1 MRQTLSSFLCLHWA
15 AAFAILAFVCIGGQH
30 GVEPALGLIGIRT
43 NGGQIGAAG
52 AGLAIP
58 VAVALLLVA
67 VLFCWASVESFVG
80 DKNRPQS
87 TESVVKAAFTG
98 AGLLVS
104 ATLVAGSAAGL
115 DGVFVAM
122 AIQMTALAACYLACV
137 GERLGNTRL
146 AGAARSNDSREAA
159 RTMAMGAARVYT
171 RPRLAVLPSNHEG
184 R

>member
-1 MRQTLSSFLCLHWA
+1 MRQILSSFLCLHWA
-15 AAFAILAFVCIGGQH
+15 VAFAIPAFVCIGGLH
-30 GVEPALGLIGIRT
+30 GMEAALGLIGIPA
-43 NGGQIGAAG
+43 NGGQIGATG

-67 VLFCWASVESFVG
+67 VLFCWASVELFIADS
-80 DKNRPQS
+80 DRPQS

-98 AGLLVS
+98 AGLMLS
-104 ATLVAGSAAGL
+104 ATLIAGTTAGM
-115 DGVFVAM
+115 DGVFVAVT
-122 AIQMTALAACYLACV
+122 IQMAALAACYVTCV
-137 GERLGNTRL
+137 GERLGNARL

-159 RTMAMGAARVYT
+159 RAMAMGAARVYT